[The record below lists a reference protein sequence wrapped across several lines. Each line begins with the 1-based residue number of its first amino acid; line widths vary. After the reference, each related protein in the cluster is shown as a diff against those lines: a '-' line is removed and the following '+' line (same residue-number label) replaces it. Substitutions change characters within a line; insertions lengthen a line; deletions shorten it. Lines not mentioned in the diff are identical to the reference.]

1 MISMAF
7 FFCFSVVF
15 GVTGTGGITKKAA
28 SSRAFSSWD
37 QDLYINQAESGIVS
51 ACITA
56 ME

>member
-1 MISMAF
+1 MAF

-28 SSRAFSSWD
+28 SSRAFSFWD
-37 QDLYINQAESGIVS
+37 QDLYIDQAESGIVS